1 MGGGVEGPPYY
12 HYSSFFHPASHCC
25 CFVVMFLLEAGLDTE
40 TSGLQGHSRARR
52 AFVAEVKGG
61 NKAAESVR

>member
-1 MGGGVEGPPYY
+1 
-12 HYSSFFHPASHCC
+12 
-25 CFVVMFLLEAGLDTE
+25 MFLLEAGLDTE

-61 NKAAESVR
+61 KKGAEFAR